1 MKNTAVLVIDMQ
13 RALCTGPEQAWDI
26 DRVIANANAVV
37 TRART
42 LGVPVILVQ
51 HEEDSGPLAYGG
63 AGWEIDER
71 VSTDPSDLR
80 LYKRTCDSFNGTQLH
95 QFLEQKGVRR
105 LVVCGLQ
112 TDFCI
117 DTTVRRALGLGYDV
131 TLVADAH
138 STIDNGVLTPPL
150 IVEHHNKVLG
160 SLHSFGPRI
169 DVTPAAEV
177 ALRP

>member
-1 MKNTAVLVIDMQ
+1 MKNTAVLVVDMQ
-13 RALCTGPEQAWDI
+13 RALCNGPEEAWDI
-26 DRVIANANAVV
+26 GRVIANVNAVV

-42 LGVPVILVQ
+42 LGASVIMIQ
-51 HEEDSGPLAYGG
+51 HEEDSGPLAYGSQ
-63 AGWEIDER
+63 GWEIDNR
-71 VSTDPSDLR
+71 VATDPSDLR
-80 LYKRTCDSFNGTQLH
+80 LAKRTCDSFQGTQLH
-95 QFLEQKGVRR
+95 PFLERRGVRR

-160 SLHSFGPRI
+160 SLHNFGRRI
-169 DVTPAAEV
+169 EVVPAAEV
-177 ALRP
+177 SMPG

>member
-1 MKNTAVLVIDMQ
+1 MNSAVLVIDMQ
-13 RALCTGPEQAWDI
+13 HALCTGPEEAWDI
-26 DRVIANANAVV
+26 ERVIANVNAIV
-37 TRART
+37 TRARR
-42 LGVPVILVQ
+42 LGLPVIMIQ
-51 HEEDSGPLAYGG
+51 HEDDSGPLVYGTE
-63 AGWEIDER
+63 GWEIDER

-80 LYKRTCDSFNGTQLH
+80 LQKRTCDSFLGTQLH
-95 QFLEQKGVRR
+95 PFLERQGVRR

-150 IVEHHNKVLG
+150 IVEHHNRILG
-160 SLHSFGPRI
+160 SLHNFGRRI
-169 DVTPAAEV
+169 EVLPAALV
-177 ALRP
+177 PMPA

>member
-13 RALCTGPEQAWDI
+13 RALCTGSEEAWDI
-26 DRVIANANAVV
+26 ERVIANVNTIV

-42 LGVPVILVQ
+42 RGLPVIMVQ
-51 HEEDSGPLAYGG
+51 HEEDSGSLAY
-63 AGWEIDER
+63 ASEGWEIDGR
-71 VSTDPSDLR
+71 VRTDPSDLR
-80 LYKRTCDSFNGTQLH
+80 LAKRTCDSFNGTQLH
-95 QFLEQKGVRR
+95 PFLERQGVRR

-112 TDFCI
+112 TEFCI

-131 TLVADAH
+131 TLAGDAH

-160 SLHSFGPRI
+160 SLHSFGRRI
-169 DVTPAAEV
+169 EVTPAAQV
-177 ALRP
+177 ALQG

>member
-1 MKNTAVLVIDMQ
+1 MKNTAVLVVDMQ
-13 RALCTGPEQAWDI
+13 RALCQGPEEAWDI
-26 DRVIANANAVV
+26 ERVIENVNETAR
-37 TRART
+37 RART
-42 LGVPVILVQ
+42 FGAPVIMIQ

-63 AGWEIDER
+63 EGWQIDGR
-71 VSTDPSDLR
+71 VATDPSDLR
-80 LYKRTCDSFNGTQLH
+80 LAKRTCDSFHGTQLH
-95 QFLEQKGVRR
+95 PFLEQRGVRR

-160 SLHSFGPRI
+160 SLHSFGRRI

-177 ALRP
+177 SMGP

>member
-1 MKNTAVLVIDMQ
+1 MKKTAVLVIDMQ
-13 RALCTGPEQAWDI
+13 RALCTGAEEAWDI
-26 DRVIANANAVV
+26 ERVIANCNAVI

-42 LGVPVILVQ
+42 HGMPVILVQ
-51 HEEDSGPLAYGG
+51 HEEDSGGLAY
-63 AGWEIDER
+63 ASEGWEIDDR
-71 VSTDPSDLR
+71 VATDPSDLR
-80 LYKRTCDSFNGTQLH
+80 LAKRTCDSFQATQLH
-95 QFLEQKGVRR
+95 AFLERQGVRR

-177 ALRP
+177 ALSE

>member
-1 MKNTAVLVIDMQ
+1 MMNTAVLVVDMQ
-13 RALCTGPEQAWDI
+13 RALCNGPEEAWDI
-26 DRVIANANAVV
+26 GRVIANVNAVV

-42 LGVPVILVQ
+42 LGASVIMIQ
-51 HEEDSGPLAYGG
+51 HEEASGPLAYGSE
-63 AGWEIDER
+63 GWEIDGR
-71 VSTDPSDLR
+71 VATDPSDLR
-80 LYKRTCDSFNGTQLH
+80 LAKRTCDSFQGTQLH
-95 QFLEQKGVRR
+95 PFLERRGVRR

-160 SLHSFGPRI
+160 SLHNFGRRI
-169 DVTPAAEV
+169 EVVPAAEV
-177 ALRP
+177 SMPG